1 MIAIVNIRYYCP
13 NEFSWARVEGMKL
26 SKNLI
31 EQAIKGSAMSG
42 LSISKQI
49 EHWASIGSMVEKNP
63 DLPYAF
69 IKAELDSDRDTCFEG
84 CRYS

>member
-1 MIAIVNIRYYCP
+1 MVIVNIRYYCI

-31 EQAIKGSAMSG
+31 EQAIKGSAISG
-42 LSISKQI
+42 LSVSEQI
-49 EHWASIGSMVEKNP
+49 EYWANIGSLVEENP

-69 IKAELDSDRDTCFEG
+69 IKAVLDSDRDTRLEEY
-84 CRYS
+84 RHS